1 MAQVKPIPDGVTSVT
16 PYLVVRGA
24 AAAIEFY
31 TTAFGAKER
40 FRMPGPGGTIVH
52 AEIEIGTA
60 RLYLAERSSWTPTP
74 RTATSASSRV
84 TSIQESSETPA
95 APHCP

>member
-1 MAQVKPIPDGVTSVT
+1 MAHVKPIPDGVTSVT

-31 TTAFGAKER
+31 TKAFGAKER
-40 FRMPGPGGTIVH
+40 FRVPGAGGTIVH

-60 RLYLAERSSWTPTP
+60 RLYLADENPSRARAR
-74 RTATSASSRV
+74 RTRLAGRR
-84 TSIQESSETPA
+84 
-95 APHCP
+95 